1 MNPPPL
7 PQPSARTCSN
17 CGAAIDEKVALC
29 PHCGAPLSASQ
40 GSGCLVV
47 GAQIFLGFLSLAFGL
62 SGACFVL
69 FSGVIGGGGGDW
81 GAGFTGLLV
90 LGFAALCLWGL
101 LRLSKKRK

>member
-69 FSGVIGGGGGDW
+69 FSGGFGGGSDW
-81 GAGFTGLLV
+81 QFGLIGLLA
-90 LGFAALCLWGL
+90 LGFAALCMWGL
-101 LRLSKKRK
+101 LRLGKGRK